1 MIVELYAKSDVGRVR
16 RGNEDN
22 FLVLDLSTAANMDRR
37 RWRNPAPENLT
48 RFDLG
53 DKGLVLVVSD
63 GMGGAL
69 AGDVASRMAVD
80 SVREML
86 DGRTEDGLRSESR
99 PRRVSEER
107 HSLRQP
113 RHSSEE
119 PGRLALRGHG
129 RDVYWRRVRGDS
141 LDLVQV
147 GDSRGYVIRKDQIRL
162 ATKDQSL
169 VQQLVDVGQIS
180 ESEAETHMFR
190 NVILQALGAQSEVTP
205 VTGKIRLRQDDLV
218 LLCSDGLSGKLRAE
232 DIQRIVLD
240 SNGDLAKACDA
251 LIEEANNRGG
261 EDNITVVLARFLV
274 TISKHPPAIEITIEL
289 PPLEEDK
296 TLDDTYEADTEPQN
310 RARRQH
316 EWSHSYP
323 ALSLFVVSPFV
334 QAPVGFATDPL
345 HIDRRAFNTLN
356 TNSFACF
363 EWRFARRRIS
373 GPRRSKHFHRAF
385 LQRSLTR
392 RNHRP
397 NLSRQRIHT
406 PA

>member
-1 MIVELYAKSDVGRVR
+1 MIVELFAKSDVGRVR

-22 FLVLDLSTAANMDRR
+22 FLVLDLSTEQTWTGSDGAV
-37 RWRNPAPENLT
+37 PPQKLT

-86 DGRTEDGLRSESR
+86 VGTEGEESCDPGIDLVDCLRNATVYANLAIHLRSQEDSR
-99 PRRVSEER
+99 CAGMGATFTGAAVK
-107 HSLRQP
+107 
-113 RHSSEE
+113 
-119 PGRLALRGHG
+119 
-129 RDVYWRRVRGDS
+129 GDS

-147 GDSRGYVIRKDQIRL
+147 GDSRGYIMRKDQIRL

-205 VTGKIRLRQDDLV
+205 VTGRIRLRQGDLV

-232 DIQRIVLD
+232 DIHHIVFGC
-240 SNGDLAKACDA
+240 NGDLAKACDA
-251 LIEEANNRGG
+251 LVDEANNRGG
-261 EDNITVVLARFLV
+261 EDNITVVLARFLGEDLEAPR
-274 TISKHPPAIEITIEL
+274 SDRITIEL

-296 TLDDTYEADTEPQN
+296 TLDDNYEADTEPQ
-310 RARRQH
+310 
-316 EWSHSYP
+316 
-323 ALSLFVVSPFV
+323 
-334 QAPVGFATDPL
+334 
-345 HIDRRAFNTLN
+345 
-356 TNSFACF
+356 
-363 EWRFARRRIS
+363 
-373 GPRRSKHFHRAF
+373 
-385 LQRSLTR
+385 
-392 RNHRP
+392 
-397 NLSRQRIHT
+397 
-406 PA
+406 

>member
-1 MIVELYAKSDVGRVR
+1 MIVELFAKSDVGRVR

-22 FLVLDLSTAANMDRR
+22 FLVLDLTQEQTWSGADGATPPDK
-37 RWRNPAPENLT
+37 LT

-86 DGRTEDGLRSESR
+86 LGTEGEDACDPQLDLVECLKNATHYANLAIHQKSQEDSR
-99 PRRVSEER
+99 CA
-107 HSLRQP
+107 
-113 RHSSEE
+113 
-119 PGRLALRGHG
+119 GMGATFTGAAI
-129 RDVYWRRVRGDS
+129 RGDN

-147 GDSRGYVIRKDQIRL
+147 GDSRGYVIRKDHIRL

-190 NVILQALGAQSEVTP
+190 NVILQALGAQSEVAP
-205 VTGKIRLRQDDLV
+205 VTGRIHLRQGDVL

-232 DIQRIVLD
+232 DIQQIVVNSQD
-240 SNGDLAKACDA
+240 DLSQACEA

-261 EDNITVVLARFLV
+261 EDNITVVLARFVGDDLEV
-274 TISKHPPAIEITIEL
+274 PSTDRITIEL

-296 TLDDTYEADTEPQN
+296 TLDDTYEADTEP
-310 RARRQH
+310 R
-316 EWSHSYP
+316 
-323 ALSLFVVSPFV
+323 
-334 QAPVGFATDPL
+334 
-345 HIDRRAFNTLN
+345 
-356 TNSFACF
+356 
-363 EWRFARRRIS
+363 
-373 GPRRSKHFHRAF
+373 
-385 LQRSLTR
+385 
-392 RNHRP
+392 
-397 NLSRQRIHT
+397 
-406 PA
+406 